1 MKSTEE
7 MSIRLEYVKMHEFF
21 LNRIDISTK
30 EERYIE
36 ASWIIYSCFE
46 NRYFRT
52 IEKLKKQC
60 KYSGGKCKKPN
71 NELALRTKIRCLQRL
86 HTAKIQCIY
95 EAFDHTLFDKT
106 LEWVKNRNILMHNLL
121 KLEDYTNVDLLF
133 KQCSLDGRELL
144 RMTYES
150 TTKFRSIFYSKNHE
164 FNFPVIAMEGCS
176 CKPQKQQSK

>member
-1 MKSTEE
+1 MQ
-7 MSIRLEYVKMHEFF
+7 IQR
-21 LNRIDISTK
+21 R
-30 EERYIE
+30 
-36 ASWIIYSCFE
+36 
-46 NRYFRT
+46 
-52 IEKLKKQC
+52 
-60 KYSGGKCKKPN
+60 KCKKPN

-106 LEWVKNRNILMHNLL
+106 LEWVKNRNILMHNLF